1 MLPRSGEAPRARC
14 VESGRITVTGMG
26 LVSAWVLITL
36 TGLAALGFAAAAW
49 RATRSDHRPE
59 RTR

>member
-1 MLPRSGEAPRARC
+1 MNTGRPRRGYR
-14 VESGRITVTGMG
+14 GGMG

-36 TGLAALGFAAAAW
+36 TALAALGFAASAW
-49 RATRSDHRPE
+49 RVTRSAPRPG

>member
-1 MLPRSGEAPRARC
+1 MRSRVPDYRD
-14 VESGRITVTGMG
+14 GMG

-36 TGLAALGFAAAAW
+36 TALAALGFAASAW
-49 RATRSDHRPE
+49 RATRSEQRPG

>member
-1 MLPRSGEAPRARC
+1 

>member
-1 MLPRSGEAPRARC
+1 M
-14 VESGRITVTGMG
+14 TGMG

-36 TGLAALGFAAAAW
+36 TGLAALGFAASAW
-49 RATRSDHRPE
+49 RATRSDRRPE

>member
-1 MLPRSGEAPRARC
+1 
-14 VESGRITVTGMG
+14 MG

-36 TGLAALGFAAAAW
+36 TALAALGFAASAW
-49 RATRSDHRPE
+49 RATRPEQRPG